1 MDRLDAM
8 SILAAVVEAGSFTA
22 ASRRLGVPLPTVS
35 RKVAELEAH
44 LRARLLIRTTR
55 KLTLTDAGEAYLA
68 ASRNI
73 LEQVAEA
80 ERAVSGE
87 YLTPRGD
94 LAIAAPIV
102 FGRLHVLPAVTA
114 FLAAFPDIDVQ
125 LVLSDRNADLIGDQI
140 DLAVRIGSL
149 HDSSMVA
156 VRVGSVRQVVC
167 ASPDFLATH
176 GVPKTPG
183 DLAALPCVTFGATAA
198 TSWSFAVERPRGA
211 ACSGAIAAGG
221 QYRRSRDRCGVRRG
235 RDRARPVLSGGIGD
249 PRAAV
254 DDRACGCR
262 AAAVA
267 GPPDSSGAE
276 PSAAQAAPLSRICR
290 AAAEEGARRYRPLSV
305 SPLKRATSALPQSGS
320 HDGFL
325 TQRQDRA
332 RHRCRRR
339 TRPGLCATAGGATA
353 RMSCW
358 STSSPATTP
367 REWSKR
373 PVARPWP

>member
-8 SILAAVVEAGSFTA
+8 SILTAVVEAGSFTA

-68 ASRNI
+68 ASRKI

-102 FGRLHVLPAVTA
+102 FGRLHVLPAVSA

-125 LVLSDRNADLIGDQI
+125 LVLSDRNADMIGDQI
-140 DLAVRIGSL
+140 DMAVRIGSL

-167 ASPDFLATH
+167 ASPDFLSMH

-198 TSWSFAVERPRGA
+198 TSWSFAAKGRA
-211 ACSGAIAAGG
+211 ARSVPV
-221 QYRRSRDRCGVRRG
+221 RSRLVVNTAEAAIDAASAGVGIVR
-235 RDRARPVLSGGIGD
+235 VLSYQ
-249 PRAAV
+249 AV
-254 DDRACGCR
+254 SAMRERRLRIVLAD
-262 AAAVA
+262 VE
-267 GPPDSSGAE
+267 PP
-276 PSAAQAAPLSRICR
+276 PLPVHLIYPAQSHPPLKLRRFLEFAAPQLKKALAGIDRFLS
-290 AAAEEGARRYRPLSV
+290 
-305 SPLKRATSALPQSGS
+305 
-320 HDGFL
+320 
-325 TQRQDRA
+325 
-332 RHRCRRR
+332 
-339 TRPGLCATAGGATA
+339 
-353 RMSCW
+353 
-358 STSSPATTP
+358 P
-367 REWSKR
+367 R
-373 PVARPWP
+373 